1 MRITGLLAAII
12 VAGIG
17 LTACDQREE
26 RIDRAGELSR
36 SVLDQITG
44 DDMPVDPMEAMRK
57 APQDARAF
65 QGQMQPTFMPDLPD
79 ASERRFVIGSI
90 VAKPRDLPPPIAMA
104 EIMAT
109 PELAM
114 DVVIDEEA
122 ESRIIVLDEATME
135 AAVEQPVILERIER
149 PEALKRKK
157 VTVVDP
163 RVAPQPKPVIAPG
176 PTLPRAPLRDRLR
189 KGDPVPMT
197 GEVVLSEPTIIE
209 PAPMIVETPQERI
222 QKLPQLKPQVA
233 KRALTMRQEALTR
246 QIQAEDRMIE
256 TAQKY
261 KLAAS
266 IQRSRSGQMVIE
278 IGADAMSPTQFTGN
292 SGQRQI
298 FAIERDDT
306 FCDADAVQQGRASA
320 EVAMTCVIQELE
332 ASGEFEYVEKDYLF
346 EHQMNRVPR
355 QERAVVVTPNDPL
368 FGLQWH
374 YQNAAEVAGGAG
386 FVDFWT
392 REETQGTPDVVVAV
406 IDTGLD
412 FSHPDFQYSM
422 NLANGWDMVTDPLVG
437 NDGDGRDGDPTDPGD
452 ICPEKG
458 RFENSWHGTHV
469 AGTVGA
475 GLTDN
480 GRGVAGGAWNVK
492 IVPVRA
498 LGKCGGRLS
507 DINDAIRWAAGT
519 IPEYDELGNEVWN
532 DNPADIINLSFG
544 LFKTCPAS
552 MQDAINAVTSEGVT
566 VVAAA
571 GNNRI
576 PTQFF
581 APASCQNVV
590 TVASGDARGYLAPY
604 SNYGSAVDLIAPG
617 GDLSRDDNGDG
628 NPDGVLSTKVS
639 ENCFDPLDGSPVA
652 TCYYSYEEGTSM
664 AAPHVSA
671 ALALIKAKRPDLT
684 RLELFDKLMAGVTP
698 ATEAQCSG
706 PCINYPGAEPSAD
719 DPNICLRPCGAGLL
733 NLSAIDLSAN

>member
-1 MRITGLLAAII
+1 MRIRVLAFTALLAST
-12 VAGIG
+12 G

-26 RIDRAGELSR
+26 RLNRAGDLSR
-36 SVLDQITG
+36 AVLDQVTG
-44 DDMPVDPMEAMRK
+44 ADTPNDPKEAMRK
-57 APQDARAF
+57 APQEARAF
-65 QGQMQPTFMPDLPD
+65 QGQMQPTFLPDLPD
-79 ASERRFVIGSI
+79 ASQRRFVIGSI
-90 VAKPRDLPPPIAMA
+90 VAKPRDLPPPVAMA

-114 DVVIDEEA
+114 DVVVDEEA
-122 ESRIIVLDEATME
+122 ESRIVVLDEATME
-135 AAVEQPVILERIER
+135 AAVDQPAIIERIER
-149 PEALKRKK
+149 PEALKRSK

-163 RVAPQPKPVIAPG
+163 RIAPAPKPVIAPG
-176 PTLPRAPLRDRLR
+176 PTLPRAPLRERLR
-189 KGDPVPMT
+189 RGEPAPL
-197 GEVVLSEPTIIE
+197 GNEVVLPEPIILE
-209 PAPMIVETPQERI
+209 PAPVMIETPKERME
-222 QKLPQLKPQVA
+222 KLPQLKPQVA
-233 KRALTMRQEALTR
+233 QRALTMRQTALTK
-246 QIQAEDRMIE
+246 QLQAEDRMIE

-292 SGQRQI
+292 TGKRQI
-298 FAIERDDT
+298 FAIENEAT
-306 FCDADAVQQGRASA
+306 ICDADAVQEGRASA
-320 EVAMTCVIQELE
+320 EVAMTCVIEELE

-346 EHQMNRVPR
+346 EHQMISRPDTETAQIVI
-355 QERAVVVTPNDPL
+355 PNDPL

-374 YQNAAEVAGGAG
+374 YQNAADIPGGAG

-392 REETQGTPDVVVAV
+392 REETQGTPDVAVAV

-422 NLANGWDMVTDPLVG
+422 NLANGWDMVTDPDVG

-469 AGTVGA
+469 AGTLGA

-480 GRGVAGGAWNVK
+480 ARGVAGAVWDVK

-552 MQDAINAVTSEGVT
+552 MQDAINAVTAEGVT

-581 APASCQNVV
+581 APASCQNVI

-639 ENCFDPLDGSPVA
+639 ENCFDPVDGSPVA

-671 ALALIKAKRPDLT
+671 ALALIKAKRPELT
-684 RLELFDKLMAGVTP
+684 RLELFDTLMVGVTP
-698 ATEAQCSG
+698 STEAQCSG
-706 PCINYPGAEPSAD
+706 DCINYPGAEPSDAD
-719 DPNICLRPCGAGLL
+719 PDICLRPCGAGLL
-733 NLSAIDLSAN
+733 NLSAVDLSEE